1 MEGKLATI
9 WRDEKE
15 VRLGRSSD
23 METVRREKIHVRR
36 KGREVG
42 KYCVFRI
49 FEDTADTTYVMICDL
64 SIKIKFDAMIDS
76 LILR

>member
-1 MEGKLATI
+1 
-9 WRDEKE
+9 
-15 VRLGRSSD
+15 

-64 SIKIKFDAMIDS
+64 SIKYQFDAMIDS

>member
-15 VRLGRSSD
+15 ARLGRSSD

-36 KGREVG
+36 VG
-42 KYCVFRI
+42 KSGNEDDLHREICSWKMRVF
-49 FEDTADTTYVMICDL
+49 A
-64 SIKIKFDAMIDS
+64 SWDALVS
-76 LILR
+76 GCFFNQTN